1 MPGLGSPSLNSLLEG
16 LRAGGLWG
24 SPFPNWPRGLPVPKS
39 CSLHG
44 VGFGD
49 PLLPSPS
56 LSRPHQGV
64 IWDPWCARGSRRWA
78 PCRVWMAL
86 TPPLLPASPRGI
98 DGPRPGLGIN
108 LALRRLLE
116 SLSG

>member
-1 MPGLGSPSLNSLLEG
+1 MPGPGSPSLNSLLEG
-16 LRAGGLWG
+16 LRAAGLQG
-24 SPFPNWPRGLPVPKS
+24 SLFPSWPWGLPVPKS
-39 CSLHG
+39 PSLHG

-56 LSRPHQGV
+56 LSRPRQGV

-86 TPPLLPASPRGI
+86 TPPCCPHPPEGLMAP
-98 DGPRPGLGIN
+98 GPGWG
-108 LALRRLLE
+108 
-116 SLSG
+116 